1 MAPLPPHCTW
11 QLHPYIL
18 LPGTVPSLPPAS
30 QFALCLQVHCTV
42 SHFSLIHVACHQAA
56 RRADAALR
64 HPKREWEGATLRNG
78 ETLCNNLVPVRGG
91 SVSDAAYA
99 SAVAT
104 YWENLQVG
112 LHFTCC

>member
-1 MAPLPPHCTW
+1 M
-11 QLHPYIL
+11 
-18 LPGTVPSLPPAS
+18 
-30 QFALCLQVHCTV
+30 HCTV

-112 LHFTCC
+112 PSLSALVTCLFLEAAGVTETILICIHVCGVGHTWPPGAEYK

>member
-1 MAPLPPHCTW
+1 MQSQCTVSTFR
-11 QLHPYIL
+11 LVHLFL
-18 LPGTVPSLPPAS
+18 LPGTLLGPPPPHI
-30 QFALCLQVHCTV
+30 ALCLQVHCTV

-91 SVSDAAYA
+91 CVSDAAYA

-104 YWENLQVG
+104 FWENLQVG
-112 LHFTCC
+112 P